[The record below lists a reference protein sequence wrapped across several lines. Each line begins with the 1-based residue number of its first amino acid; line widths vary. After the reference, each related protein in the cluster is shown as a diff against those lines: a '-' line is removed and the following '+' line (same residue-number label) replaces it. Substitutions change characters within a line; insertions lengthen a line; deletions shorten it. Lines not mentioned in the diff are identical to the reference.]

1 MASEGGVR
9 FETTSQD
16 HRNARLC
23 VQEDIA
29 RAAQELASLAA
40 SNTPRL
46 TGRMASSW
54 TTAPGY
60 SDPGTTVVT
69 NTVPYARFV
78 EYGTKSQPARAPLG
92 RAMASGTTQ

>member
-1 MASEGGVR
+1 MANGGVR
-9 FETTSQD
+9 FETTSDD

-23 VQEDIA
+23 VQPDIA
-29 RAAQELASLAA
+29 RAAEELAARAA

-54 TTAPGY
+54 RTAPGY

-69 NTVPYARFV
+69 NTVEYARFV
-78 EYGTKSQPARAPLG
+78 EYGTRSQPARAPLG
-92 RAMASGTTQ
+92 RALAAGTSL

>member
-1 MASEGGVR
+1 MAEVQFTVSSE
-9 FETTSQD
+9 D
-16 HRNARLC
+16 HRNLRLC
-23 VQEDIA
+23 VQPDIA
-29 RAAQELASLAA
+29 RAAQELASRAA

-92 RAMASGTTQ
+92 RALAAGTTQ